1 MDANRLQGIGMTSRR
16 TRERLAARLG
26 DAGIR
31 DVHVLNVI
39 RQIPRHL
46 FVDEALA
53 SRAYEDT
60 ALPIGHGQT
69 ISQPFVVARMTEILI
84 RYGIPQKVLEVGTG
98 SGYQAAVLAAL
109 VPQLHTI
116 ERIRAL
122 YSRSQDLF
130 RQLGIHNVRQRLGD
144 GHVGWP
150 AAAPFDAILLTAAPA
165 VIPQALFD
173 QLEDGGQ
180 LLAPVGS
187 DRAQQLIV
195 YRRVGDQ
202 IEEEA
207 VEAVTFVPMLEGT
220 ER

>member
-1 MDANRLQGIGMTSRR
+1 MDGRRLQGIGMTSRR

-69 ISQPFVVARMTEILI
+69 ISQPFVVARMTEMLI
-84 RYGIPQKVLEVGTG
+84 RHGIPERVLEIGTG

-109 VPQLHTI
+109 VGRVHTI

-122 YSRSQDLF
+122 HERSRRLF
-130 RQLGIHNVRQRLGD
+130 RQLGIANIRQRLGD
-144 GHVGWP
+144 GQAGWP
-150 AAAPFDAILLTAAPA
+150 AAAPFEAIVLTAAPA
-165 VIPQALFD
+165 AIPQALFE
-173 QLEDGGQ
+173 QLAEGGR
-180 LLAPVGS
+180 LLAPVGEAE
-187 DRAQQLIV
+187 AQELRV
-195 YRRVGDQ
+195 YHRDGEALV
-202 IEEEA
+202 EEA
-207 VEAVTFVPMLEGT
+207 GEAVSFVPMRGGT
-220 ER
+220 E

>member
-1 MDANRLQGIGMTSRR
+1 MDAHRLQGIGMTSRR

-60 ALPIGHGQT
+60 ALPIGYGQT

-84 RYGIPQKVLEVGTG
+84 RHGMPQRVLEVGTG
-98 SGYQAAVLAAL
+98 SGYQACVLSAL
-109 VPQLHTI
+109 VERVHTI

-122 YSRSQDLF
+122 HERSRQLF
-130 RQLGIHNVRQRLGD
+130 RQLGMSNIRQRLGD
-144 GHVGWP
+144 GHAGWP
-150 AAAPFDAILLTAAPA
+150 GAAPFDAIVLTAAPTA
-165 VIPQALFD
+165 IPQTLFE
-173 QLEDGGQ
+173 QLAEGGK
-180 LLAPVGS
+180 LLAPVGD
-187 DRAQQLIV
+187 DRAQELRV
-195 YRRVGDQ
+195 YHREGESLV
-202 IEEEA
+202 EEA
-207 VEAVTFVPMLEGT
+207 VETVSFVPMRGGT
-220 ER
+220 E